1 MAAEDAVK
9 KCVLTLD
16 GYSYVIG
23 EEGARCRISSPGA
36 ELTVSYPFAEQGS
49 MTVVRRTGGKRSPA
63 RTDVDPVDEETTCTA
78 LDVVDLTSDNLPPV
92 DTPDACD
99 KAALR

>member
-1 MAAEDAVK
+1 
-9 KCVLTLD
+9 
-16 GYSYVIG
+16 
-23 EEGARCRISSPGA
+23 
-36 ELTVSYPFAEQGS
+36 

-63 RTDVDPVDEETTCTA
+63 RTDTGETVDEEGAAA
-78 LDVVDLTSDNLPPV
+78 LDAVDLSSDNLPPV